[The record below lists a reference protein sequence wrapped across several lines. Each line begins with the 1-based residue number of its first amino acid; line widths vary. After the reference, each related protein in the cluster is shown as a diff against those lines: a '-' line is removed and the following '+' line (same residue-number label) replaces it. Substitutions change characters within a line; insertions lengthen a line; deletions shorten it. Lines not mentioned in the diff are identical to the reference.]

1 MRRARVVALGLMV
14 LDLMGGL
21 ACAPTFAGE
30 PARAFVATSL
40 AEVADANKGRPV
52 IVHCWGLTCGPCL
65 AELSAWGGFPRTHPD
80 IRMVLVNWDR
90 RGGDAARTAKTLDE
104 AGLGGVPRFALGD
117 GFEEKLRFA
126 VDRDWMGELPYT
138 RLVQRD
144 GTVSTFSGAA
154 DFKALDGWL
163 AGGAYD

>member
-1 MRRARVVALGLMV
+1 MRCARVLTLGLM
-14 LDLMGGL
+14 LLGSL
-21 ACAPTFAGE
+21 CASASAGE
-30 PARAFVATSL
+30 PTRVFTATSL
-40 AEVADANKGRPV
+40 AELADANKGRSV
-52 IVHCWGLTCGPCL
+52 IVHFWGLTCGPCL
-65 AELSAWGGFPRTHPD
+65 AELGAWGDFLRTHPD
-80 IRMVLVNWDR
+80 TRIVLVNWDR
-90 RGGDAARTAKTLDE
+90 RGGEALRMEKTLAE
-104 AGLGGVPRFALGD
+104 AGLGGTTRFALGD

-138 RLVQRD
+138 RLLQRD